1 MHDLLIR
8 GGTIVDGS
16 GAAAFTGD
24 VAVDGDRIVEVGR
37 VAGAARRTLDAGGL
51 LVTPGFVDVHTHYDG
66 QATWDPLLTP
76 SCWHGVTTAVMGN
89 CGVGFAPMRPERRQF
104 LIELMEG
111 VEDIPGSV
119 LAEGV
124 DWAWESFPEYLDT
137 LEAKPRIMDLGAQL
151 PHAALRYYVMDERGA
166 ARQPASVDDLQ
177 RMAELTEQALTA
189 GALGFTTSRTLLHK
203 TARGEYVP
211 NYGAAAA
218 ELNAIAAG
226 VRRAGRGVLQI
237 LSDFD
242 DVDAEFDMLC
252 DWVRASGDRPLS
264 FTLVQRIEMPRQ
276 WHRLL
281 ELIETA
287 QRRGLPV
294 HGQVAPR
301 AIGLLLGLQ
310 ASLHPFMTKPSYRA
324 IAKLPLA
331 ERVARMRD
339 PRLRACIL
347 SEPLDALP
355 DRVPA
360 FIVHVLAQLDR
371 VYALGDPPDYEPRPE
386 SSIAGRA
393 AQQGVDPLA
402 LMYDLLLERDGREL
416 LFAPAAN
423 FVDGDYEATLA
434 MLRHPHTVVGLG
446 DGGAH
451 CGSICDGSY
460 PTYLLTHWTR
470 DRSRGARL
478 PLEFAVQRY
487 TRAPAEL
494 VGLCDRGLIAP
505 GMKADI
511 NLIDHANLSL
521 APPTIVHD
529 LPAGGRRLMQTAK
542 GYVATIVS
550 GQVVIERDQATGALP
565 GRLLRGARTDPR
577 THSRT
582 PRQVR

>member
-8 GGTIVDGS
+8 AGTIVDGS

-24 VAVDGDRIVEVGR
+24 VAIDNGRIVAVGR
-37 VAGAARRTLDAGGL
+37 VDGAAYRTLDATGL

-89 CGVGFAPMRPERRQF
+89 CGVGFAPMQPERREF

-124 DWAWESFPEYLDT
+124 DWGWESFPEYLDA

-151 PHAALRYYVMDERGA
+151 PHAALRYYVMGERGA
-166 ARQPASVDDLQ
+166 AREPASAEDLQ

-211 NYGAAAA
+211 NFGAAAT

-226 VRRAGRGVLQI
+226 VRRAGRGVLQL

-242 DVDAEFDMLC
+242 DVDVEFDMLC
-252 DWVRASGDRPLS
+252 DWVRASGGRPLS
-264 FTLVQRIEMPRQ
+264 FTLVQRGEMPQQ
-276 WHRLL
+276 WRRLL
-281 ELIETA
+281 ELIDAA
-287 QRRGLPV
+287 QRRGLPIR
-294 HGQVAPR
+294 GQVAPR
-301 AIGLLLGLQ
+301 AIGLVLGLQ
-310 ASLHPFMTKPSYRA
+310 ATLHPFMTKPSYLT
-324 IAKLPLA
+324 IAQLPLG

-339 PRLRACIL
+339 PLVRARIL
-347 SEPLDALP
+347 AEPFDALP
-355 DRVPA
+355 GRIPA
-360 FIVHVLAQLDR
+360 FIVNVLAQLDR
-371 VYALGDPPDYEPRPE
+371 VFPLGDPPDYEPPPE
-386 SSIAGRA
+386 ASVAGRA
-393 AQQGVDPLA
+393 ARLGVDPLA
-402 LMYDLLLERDGREL
+402 LMYELLLERDGREL

-423 FVDGDYEATLA
+423 YVDGDYQATLA

-470 DRSRGARL
+470 DRSRGERL
-478 PLEFAVQRY
+478 PLEFAVRRY

-494 VGLCDRGLIAP
+494 IGLYDRGLIAP

-550 GQVVIERDQATGALP
+550 GEVVIDHDRPTGALP
-565 GRLLRGARTDPR
+565 GQLLRGARRDPSTWR
-577 THSRT
+577 
-582 PRQVR
+582 